1 MASPKDL
8 RYTRDHEWARLEK
21 DGDVVVGVTGY
32 AQEALGDVVFV
43 ELPGV
48 GDELTAG
55 QPFGVVESVKTVSDL
70 MSPCDGEVTD
80 VNEDLNDTPE
90 KVNEDAYG
98 EGWIVRARPDSTDF
112 LETLMDGKAYDAYVE
127 AEAS

>member
-98 EGWIVRARPDSTDF
+98 EGWIVRLRPDSTDF
-112 LETLMDGKAYDAYVE
+112 LDQLMDSAAYDSFVE
-127 AEAS
+127 ALAS